1 MPGAQSC
8 DLVRRTA
15 CLKFAKVRYFNCD
28 KSRFLSFLSLTSV
41 LHLSVTV
48 RAAPGDPAKNELGIH
63 LVWVYSYVTCSF
75 SNV

>member
-1 MPGAQSC
+1 MFAGLHVSI
-8 DLVRRTA
+8 
-15 CLKFAKVRYFNCD
+15 KFAKVRYFNCD
-28 KSRFLSFLSLTSV
+28 KSRFLSFLSDFCTTPP
-41 LHLSVTV
+41 SVTV